1 MCYVKEQHFCFGC
14 SKAYCTLE
22 KKKIN
27 HFRNKSIPIEEN
39 CQYFPELSY
48 TLVLLLYILSYV
60 LILIGTTQFML
71 KYNYNVWLFFV
82 IERCI
87 LPWNHFSFRTIHE
100 IKIKRNKNFS
110 IFVIEVSSFK
120 THQTTWFGYKRCY
133 EIESKSVIYI
143 ISDIN

>member
-1 MCYVKEQHFCFGC
+1 MRRKTVSQIWCHFKPSVFLIFNV
-14 SKAYCTLE
+14 AYDWVMLKNNIFVLGVQKHIAHWR

-71 KYNYNVWLFFV
+71 KYNYNVWLFFL

-100 IKIKRNKNFS
+100 IKNK
-110 IFVIEVSSFK
+110 EK
-120 THQTTWFGYKRCY
+120 QKL
-133 EIESKSVIYI
+133 
-143 ISDIN
+143 